1 MVVVWL
7 AGLDGGLAGWLGWW
21 SGFWST
27 TVANAT
33 AGDLLPT

>member
-1 MVVVWL
+1 M
-7 AGLDGGLAGWLGWW
+7 AGLDGGLAGWLGCW

>member
-1 MVVVWL
+1 M
-7 AGLDGGLAGWLGWW
+7 AGLGGGLAGWLGCW

>member
-1 MVVVWL
+1 M
-7 AGLDGGLAGWLGWW
+7 AGLGGGLAGWVGWW